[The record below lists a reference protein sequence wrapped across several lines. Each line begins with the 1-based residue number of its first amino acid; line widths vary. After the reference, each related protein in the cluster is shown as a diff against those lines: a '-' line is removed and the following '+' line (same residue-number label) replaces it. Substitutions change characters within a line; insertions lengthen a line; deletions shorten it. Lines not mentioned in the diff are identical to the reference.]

1 MVCKQGLLC
10 LLVRQDF
17 VFWTL
22 DLQIQLKA
30 LHPKCPEEQGRI
42 TDSDH
47 RQYMEN
53 HRTKLYS
60 RGYSSPMSVFLAFN
74 WLGHVGSK
82 YNCKTWILASHD
94 RSKVIELSALLG
106 EELPY
111 IVAWR
116 AIEGWVGIFHWNKA
130 VWNADLRF
138 VEIRYAVSAAEVE
151 LALTTETTKLPKHC
165 SPFGEPIWGGILL
178 QKRNWPTDSY
188 LTFENCR
195 REVLFTFV
203 CLGCLFWF
211 RFVSLFSRSI
221 RLLRYTW
228 MNSS

>member
-1 MVCKQGLLC
+1 MFIG
-10 LLVRQDF
+10 VRQDF

-60 RGYSSPMSVFLAFN
+60 RGYSSPISVFLAFN

-82 YNCKTWILASHD
+82 YNCETWILASHD

-138 VEIRYAVSAAEVE
+138 VEIRYTVSTAEVE
-151 LALTTETTKLPKHC
+151 IVLNGSQA
-165 SPFGEPIWGGILL
+165 
-178 QKRNWPTDSY
+178 WPLRQLSFPNTS
-188 LTFENCR
+188 R
-195 REVLFTFV
+195 AH
-203 CLGCLFWF
+203 LGWH
-211 RFVSLFSRSI
+211 
-221 RLLRYTW
+221 
-228 MNSS
+228 SSAKA